1 MKAVVLIGTLDTKG
15 EQLDY
20 LREGIRARGHRVIL
34 MDVSMKEASCYP
46 AEVPAEEIARAAGED
61 IAALRAS
68 AERFRVTE
76 AMTRGAIIKAQELVR
91 QGSLD
96 AVVAYGGT
104 TLALLGARV
113 MHSLPFGI
121 PKIIAVPAA
130 MPTYIK
136 EWFGAADLVVMQML
150 FEAAGSNPMLLY
162 LLDQVA
168 GMVSGMVEE
177 SRERTDLRL
186 PFPSAAIT
194 EMGFCTRC
202 AREVERLL
210 KERGYEVCSFHAQGI
225 SDRAMDQLIGQGF
238 FDALIDIVPAGLI
251 EEVLKGNRAAGMDRL
266 RAPLERGI
274 PVVLAP
280 CCLNLTGCGP
290 TRPDRERFASRSR
303 IMEIDALRSMTRLNR
318 EELEMCARL
327 YAERLNLAR
336 GPVRFLIPTRGWSS
350 LDREGTVLYDPAE
363 DRIFV
368 EELLRHL
375 RPEIEVREVDANL
388 EDPAFARALVDS
400 AVELL
405 GAGAAVAVG

>member
-1 MKAVVLIGTLDTKG
+1 VKSVVLIGTLDTKG

-20 LREGIRARGHRVIL
+20 LRERIRSRGHRVIL
-34 MDVSMKEASCYP
+34 IDVSMKEASRYP
-46 AEVPAEEIARAAGED
+46 AEVSAEEVARLAGED
-61 IAALRAS
+61 IRALRES
-68 AERFRVTE
+68 PDRFRVTE
-76 AMTRGAIIKAQELVR
+76 GMTLGAMRKARELAERGELD
-91 QGSLD
+91 GI
-96 AVVAYGGT
+96 VAFGGT

-136 EWFGAADLVVMQML
+136 EWFGAADIVVMQMV
-150 FEAAGSNPMLLY
+150 FEAAGTNAMLLY
-162 LLDQVA
+162 VLDQVA

-177 SRERTDLRL
+177 SRERASLRL
-186 PFPSAAIT
+186 PFPSVAIT

-210 KERGYEVCSFHAQGI
+210 KDRGYEVCSFHAQGI
-225 SDRAMDQLIGQGF
+225 SDRAMDQLIGQGY

-251 EEVLKGNRAAGMDRL
+251 EEALKGNRAAGPDRL

-290 TRPDRERFASRSR
+290 TRPDRERFASRPR
-303 IMEIDALRSMTRLNR
+303 IMEIDALRAMTRLNR

-327 YAERLNLAR
+327 YADRLNLAR

-350 LDREGTVLYDPAE
+350 LDREGAVLYDPEE
-363 DRIFV
+363 DRFFV
-368 EELLRHL
+368 EVLRQHL
-375 RPEIEVREVDANL
+375 KPGIEVLEVDCNL

-400 AVELL
+400 AVTLMSM
-405 GAGAAVAVG
+405 GSAAAVV